1 MIDGIWNTGFCF
13 KIVNTWSVAPG
24 KHAVRKDLASPN
36 KKNMRSTTFT
46 VVDAFDIKG
55 RGVVIV
61 GDKAFLDFLE
71 IKQCDVEITI
81 PTGDVLRCIA
91 FKEWLLPSSTPHPDD
106 TEAFFVRGRSKSEI
120 PIGSV
125 VKVTQA

>member
-1 MIDGIWNTGFCF
+1 MIKGNWFTC
-13 KIVNTWSVAPG
+13 SCVAI
-24 KHAVRKDLASPN
+24 ASSN
-36 KKNMRSTTFT
+36 EENMPSTTFT
-46 VVDAFDIKG
+46 VVDAFDIRG

-61 GDKAFLDFLE
+61 GDKSFSDFLE
-71 IKQCDVEITI
+71 IKQCNVEITT

-91 FKEWLLPSSTPHPDD
+91 FKEWLHPSSTPHPEDA
-106 TEAFFVRGRSKSEI
+106 EAFFIRERSKSQI